1 MGAARMGA
9 VRIFNF
15 REMGCAV
22 RRVALVGVK
31 AGLTRVGR
39 VATRQVLGERHCLF
53 LAIPGGS

>member
-1 MGAARMGA
+1 MGAA
-9 VRIFNF
+9 RIFNF

-22 RRVALVGVK
+22 WRVALVGVK